1 MENRIQ
7 FLACTINSCVNN
19 DSLKNFVSRVLFVLG
34 FVCGDCFVC
43 TYICVFYV
51 VLRGMGV
58 LLISVCLPRSLVVT
72 LARIDSLAIN

>member
-19 DSLKNFVSRVLFVLG
+19 DSPKNFVSRVLFVLG

-43 TYICVFYV
+43 IYICAFYV
-51 VLRGMGV
+51 VWVGMGV
-58 LLISVCLPRSLVVT
+58 LLISVCLPRSLVVA
-72 LARIDSLAIN
+72 LAQVDSLAIN